1 MSNRIGL
8 FTAQTRD
15 RDALPIV
22 APDQDKLLGKKDLSG
37 LGVLTTLPCD
47 SEAVYLFC
55 ESLIHV
61 SMDKPVTTDSPPI
74 DARVGT
80 YIAVDRGAVIQ
91 IRLMEDKDPN
101 TCWAFAAK

>member
-15 RDALPIV
+15 REALPIV
-22 APDQDKLLGKKDLSG
+22 APDQDKLLGMKALSG
-37 LGVLTTLPCD
+37 SEVLVTLPCD

-55 ESLIHV
+55 ESLIHFSV
-61 SMDKPVTTDSPPI
+61 GKPVTTDSPPI
-74 DARVGT
+74 DARAGT

-101 TCWAFAAK
+101 TCWAYAAK